1 MPLLVHFVWRGRWPE
16 VVYVNSWAVVN
27 NLVRSRNGVC
37 ETKSLRN
44 RHVTEPVGV
53 DTKHA
58 DFCVDHQYPA
68 EGSLN
73 N

>member
-1 MPLLVHFVWRGRWPE
+1 M
-16 VVYVNSWAVVN
+16 NSWAVVN

-37 ETKSLRN
+37 ETRSLRN

-53 DTKHA
+53 GTKHA